1 MIEAGAG
8 EMNGE
13 RAGVPG
19 LLRAY
24 LEATDARHAEAALG
38 ELVASQAE
46 PLIGAIVRSKL
57 GRHGAANPADFE
69 DVCSDA
75 TVALIAR
82 LEDFRNSPEGE
93 PLADFRA
100 FVAVI
105 AYRACSAHFRQV
117 RPAFYRHRNRLR
129 YLLESQPELAIWED
143 SDGGWLCGFARW
155 RPVASRP
162 ALAPALLDDID
173 PCGLPAS
180 GNPASV
186 VAEAFRRAGGPVP
199 FDALA
204 RGMAKLWNIRDDPAP
219 PLAESLPLAS
229 RSPSVETEM
238 ERRQWL
244 ERLWQEIGELPPRQ
258 RAALLLSL
266 RDANGESATTL
277 FAVTRVAGL
286 ERIAA
291 ALDINVE
298 EFAGIW
304 NELPWS
310 DLQIATRLD
319 LTRQQVI
326 NLRKCARERLSR
338 RILGEHGNLRG
349 AW

>member
-1 MIEAGAG
+1 MTEDGARQMHG
-8 EMNGE
+8 GQSGL
-13 RAGVPG
+13 AV

-24 LEATDARHAEAALG
+24 LKANDARHAEATLG
-38 ELVASQAE
+38 VLVTSQAE
-46 PLIGAIVRSKL
+46 PLINAIVRSKL

-93 PLADFRA
+93 PLADFHA
-100 FVAVI
+100 LVAVI

-117 RPAFYRHRNRLR
+117 RPAFYRLRNRLR
-129 YLLESQPELAIWED
+129 YLLESQSELAIWED
-143 SDGGWLCGFARW
+143 SDGGWLCGLARW

-162 ALAPALLDDID
+162 ALAPALVDEID
-173 PCGLPAS
+173 PSGLPAS

-204 RGMAKLWNIRDDPAP
+204 RAMARLWDIQDVPAP
-219 PLAESLPLAS
+219 TPVESLPVAN
-229 RSPSVETEM
+229 RSPSVETEL

-244 ERLWQEIGELPPRQ
+244 ERLWQEIVELPARQ
-258 RAALLLSL
+258 RAALLLNL
-266 RDANGESATTL
+266 RDANGESVTTL

-286 ERIAA
+286 DRIAA
-291 ALDINVE
+291 ALEMSAE

-338 RILGEHGNLRG
+338 RILGTHGNLRG